1 MNEEILIVINRNP
14 GQAVHSVVKLFGI
27 RIRGNSVYI
36 FFGGLLAGVL
46 LAMAAD
52 QVSILLAA
60 MLLVAP
66 AAAAVV
72 FIRMFV
78 ANKPRG
84 YFGFWLEERFRG
96 SKLNPPQKAGGNHAS
111 A

>member
-1 MNEEILIVINRNP
+1 MNEETLIVINRNP
-14 GQAVHSVVKLFGI
+14 GQTVHSVVKLFGS

-46 LAMAAD
+46 LAMAAY
-52 QVSILLAA
+52 QVSTLLAA

-66 AAAAVV
+66 AAAAVGFNRKFGV
-72 FIRMFV
+72 
-78 ANKPRG
+78 NKPRG
-84 YFGFWLEERFRG
+84 YFCFWLEERFRG
-96 SKLNPPQKAGGNHAS
+96 SKLNPPQKAGGKHAS

>member
-46 LAMAAD
+46 LAMAAY
-52 QVSILLAA
+52 QVSILL
-60 MLLVAP
+60 

>member
-46 LAMAAD
+46 LAMAAARRMAPPSTM
-52 QVSILLAA
+52 QAA
-60 MLLVAP
+60 SPTPSAMVLHAP
-66 AAAAVV
+66 YS
-72 FIRMFV
+72 
-78 ANKPRG
+78 PR
-84 YFGFWLEERFRG
+84 
-96 SKLNPPQKAGGNHAS
+96 
-111 A
+111 

>member
-1 MNEEILIVINRNP
+1 MASYTPNLN
-14 GQAVHSVVKLFGI
+14 
-27 RIRGNSVYI
+27 
-36 FFGGLLAGVL
+36 LLMKDPVADGADTFNIETMLNQNWEKIDRQVL
-46 LAMAAD
+46 LAMAAY

-84 YFGFWLEERFRG
+84 YFGFWLEERFPG

>member
-27 RIRGNSVYI
+27 RIRVYI

-46 LAMAAD
+46 LAMAAY

>member
-1 MNEEILIVINRNP
+1 MNEETLIVINRNP
-14 GQAVHSVVKLFGI
+14 GQTVHSVVKLFGI

-46 LAMAAD
+46 LAMAAY

-60 MLLVAP
+60 ILLVVP
-66 AAAAVV
+66 AVAAIV
-72 FIRMFV
+72 FIQMFV
-78 ANKPRG
+78 VNKPRG